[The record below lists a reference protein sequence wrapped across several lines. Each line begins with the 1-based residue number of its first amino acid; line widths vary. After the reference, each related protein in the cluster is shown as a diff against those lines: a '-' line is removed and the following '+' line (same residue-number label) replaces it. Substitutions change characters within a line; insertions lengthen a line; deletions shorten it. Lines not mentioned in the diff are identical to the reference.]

1 MQLSAAQQA
10 AVEHIG
16 SPALVVAGAGSGKTR
31 TLTAKFAHLVKTG
44 MQPENIL
51 AITFTNKAADE
62 MKKRLLQM
70 TGMPMFRFP
79 WVRTYHSACLQIL
92 KAHCR
97 RLDYQQPLQ
106 IFTGYHQQKTIKEIL
121 IGLNYDKKHAMG
133 VLSQIS
139 NAKNSGHPRAYFDK
153 HPRHGNVRL
162 IDVFDRYEATLKTAN
177 AVDFDNILLLTRN
190 LLRDHKDVRDQYQD
204 QFHYI
209 LCDEYQDTN
218 DLNEEITALLLKGGN
233 LFAVGDDWQSIYS
246 FRMSNVGHFLAFKK
260 KYKGAEIFRLEQNY
274 RSADEIVQLGNEIIG
289 NNENRMEKACFS
301 EKRGGVV
308 EIHEFDMDGEEARWV
323 VEKVKNLARMKV
335 PLEKTA
341 VLYRTKFCSLPF
353 EQAFRRADIPYHMM
367 GGKGFFERLEIMD
380 LNCYLTAAAFDKD
393 DTAFERILNTP
404 KRGIGPGTVKKI
416 SQMREGDMSLKEA
429 ARKAVSERVLTP
441 KLYKSIREV
450 LALLDEIRDLSPDEA
465 IRRTISRTRYMDYLE
480 NYTKSNSMD
489 LTARQENID
498 QLIHAAAQ
506 KETIVEYLEEAALIR
521 EDKDEEEETRG
532 VNLSTVHAAK
542 GLEFHTVF
550 IVGCEEQLFPH
561 WRSMER
567 AQDLEEERR
576 LMYVAVTRAE
586 KCLFITTA
594 SFRKGQFNPRSRFL
608 EEIETVLMD
617 RTE

>member
-1 MQLSAAQQA
+1 MQLSAEQQV

-16 SPALVVAGAGSGKTR
+16 APALVVAGAGSGKTR

-44 MQPENIL
+44 MAPERIL

-62 MKKRLLQM
+62 MKGRLLQM
-70 TGMPMFRFP
+70 TGMVLSRFP

-92 KAHCR
+92 KMHCH

-106 IFTGYHQQKTIKEIL
+106 IFTAYHQQKTVKEIL

-133 VLSQIS
+133 VLGQIS
-139 NAKNSGHPRAYFDK
+139 NAKNSGHPRAYFDR
-153 HPRHGNVRL
+153 HPRQGNIRL
-162 IDVFDRYEATLKTAN
+162 IDVFDRYEETLKAAN

-190 LLRDHKDVRDQYQD
+190 LLRDHADIREQYQK
-204 QFHYI
+204 QFQYI

-218 DLNEEITALLLKGGN
+218 DLNEEITALLLKDGN

-246 FRMSNVGHFLAFKK
+246 FRMSNVDHFLSFKK
-260 KYKGAEIFRLEQNY
+260 KYKGAKIFRLEQNY
-274 RSADEIVQLGNEIIG
+274 RSADEIVQLGNRIIG
-289 NNENRMEKACFS
+289 NNENRMEKECFS
-301 EKRGGVV
+301 EKEGGVV
-308 EIHEFDMDGEEARWV
+308 EVHEFDHDQEEARWV
-323 VEKVKNLARMKV
+323 VDKVRSLSRMNI
-335 PLEKTA
+335 PLEKMA

-353 EQAFRRADIPYHMM
+353 EQALRRADIPYHMM
-367 GGKGFFERLEIMD
+367 GGKGFFERLEILD

-393 DTAFERILNTP
+393 DTAFERVLNTP

-416 SQMREGDMSLKEA
+416 SQMRSGSMSLKDA
-429 ARKAVSERVLTP
+429 ARHAVAERVLTP
-441 KLYKSIREV
+441 KLYKS
-450 LALLDEIRDLSPDEA
+450 LADLLDLLDDIRDLKPDEA
-465 IRRTISRTRYMDYLE
+465 IKRAIARTGYMDHLE
-480 NYTKSNSMD
+480 NYARRNSMD

-521 EDKDEEEETRG
+521 EDKDDEEASRG
-532 VNLSTVHAAK
+532 INLSTVHAAK

-550 IVGCEEQLFPH
+550 VVGCEEQLFPH

-567 AQDLEEERR
+567 AEDLEEERR

-586 KCLFITTA
+586 RCLFVTTA

-608 EEIETVLMD
+608 DEIETVLVDQD
-617 RTE
+617 R

>member
-1 MQLSAAQQA
+1 MQLSAEQQA
-10 AVEHIG
+10 AVEHTG

-31 TLTAKFAHLVKTG
+31 TLTAKVAHLVKTG
-44 MQPENIL
+44 TAPERIL

-62 MKKRLLQM
+62 MKGRLLQM
-70 TGMPMFRFP
+70 TGMALGRFP

-92 KAHCR
+92 KVHCH

-106 IFTGYHQQKTIKEIL
+106 IFTAYHQQKTLKEIL

-139 NAKNSGHPRAYFDK
+139 NAKNSGHPRAYFDR
-153 HPRHGNVRL
+153 HPRQGNVRL
-162 IDVFDRYEATLKTAN
+162 IDVFDRYEETLKTAN

-190 LLRDHKDVRDQYQD
+190 LLRDHADIREQYQN
-204 QFHYI
+204 QFDYI

-218 DLNEEITALLLKGGN
+218 DLNEEITALLLKNGN

-246 FRMSNVGHFLAFKK
+246 FRMSNVDHFLAFKK
-260 KYKGAEIFRLEQNY
+260 KYKGAKIFRLEQNY
-274 RSADEIVQLGNEIIG
+274 RSADEIVQLGNRIID

-301 EKRGGVV
+301 EKQGGVV
-308 EIHEFDMDGEEARWV
+308 EIHEFDSDQEEAWWV
-323 VEKVKNLARMKV
+323 VDKVRRLSRMNV
-335 PLEKTA
+335 PLEKMA

-353 EQAFRRADIPYHMM
+353 EQALRRADVPYHMM
-367 GGKGFFERLEIMD
+367 GGKGFFERLEILD
-380 LNCYLTAAAFDKD
+380 LNCYLTAAAFEKD

-416 SQMREGDMSLKEA
+416 AQMRSGSMSLKEA
-429 ARKAVSERVLTP
+429 ARQAVAERVLTP
-441 KLYKSIREV
+441 KLYQS
-450 LALLDEIRDLSPDEA
+450 LSDLLSLLDDIRDLKPDEA
-465 IRRTISRTRYMDYLE
+465 IKRTIARTGYMDHLE
-480 NYTKSNSMD
+480 SYTRSNSMD

-506 KETIVEYLEEAALIR
+506 KETIVDYLEEAALIR
-521 EDKDEEEETRG
+521 EDKDDEEATRG

-550 IVGCEEQLFPH
+550 VVGCEEQLFPH

-567 AQDLEEERR
+567 AEDLEEERR

-586 KCLFITTA
+586 RCLFITTA
-594 SFRKGQFNPRSRFL
+594 NFRKGQFNMRSRFL
-608 EEIETVLMD
+608 EEIETVLVD
-617 RTE
+617 QEL